1 MCHIVLET
9 SWTRKNNSR
18 DQRQCKR
25 RSNNNFRFIIKWK
38 EMVLDELYA
47 RSEIMRTFSSLLNG
61 GNEIQLAKNYEPYKQ
76 WAGISNGDGAT
87 ELFGIIIKITN
98 NFKWIQKQ
106 DSPLAKMFFFYFIC
120 RDFHLFSFVKIPK
133 MDRLVSFVYRC
144 PSVLDSFSLRQYRG
158 VSCR

>member
-61 GNEIQLAKNYEPYKQ
+61 GNEIQLAKNYEPFKQ

-106 DSPLAKMFFFYFIC
+106 
-120 RDFHLFSFVKIPK
+120 DFHLFSFVKIPK

>member
-1 MCHIVLET
+1 MYLKHLEQGKTTAETRDSAREGRITISVLLSNGRRWCLT
-9 SWTRKNNSR
+9 SYMREVKLW
-18 DQRQCKR
+18 
-25 RSNNNFRFIIKWK
+25 
-38 EMVLDELYA
+38 ELFPPYKP
-47 RSEIMRTFSSLLNG
+47 LNG
-61 GNEIQLAKNYEPYKQ
+61 GNEIQLAKNYEPFKQ